1 LFVGSILHARAMIIN
16 EGYLRKYIMTHEKID
31 QGPPG
36 AGPLVEPWNLVAD
49 GYTAGVLPMM
59 EHFAGEALRLA
70 VLPPSPHIVDVAT
83 GPGTLAFLAA
93 KGGATVSA
101 IDFSPAMVANFHR
114 RKKEAG
120 LRFADVRVGDGQE
133 LPYNDESFDGAFSIH
148 GLIFFPDR
156 AAGFRELQ
164 RVLQAGRFA
173 VVSSMASL
181 SSQFNTVIEIIRSE
195 LPDQPIAQGE
205 PPLSDPRAFMNEMSA
220 AGFRQVT
227 IHRVEY
233 SETMPSLSNFWEKV
247 QRAAAGVVL
256 LQHRLGQERWAEVSH
271 SVFERL
277 QKALGNG
284 PVEEIYTA
292 YLGVGVK

>member
-1 LFVGSILHARAMIIN
+1 
-16 EGYLRKYIMTHEKID
+16 
-31 QGPPG
+31 
-36 AGPLVEPWNLVAD
+36 
-49 GYTAGVLPMM
+49 
-59 EHFAGEALRLA
+59 
-70 VLPPSPHIVDVAT
+70 
-83 GPGTLAFLAA
+83 LAA
-93 KGGATVSA
+93 KDGATVSA
-101 IDFSPAMVANFHR
+101 IDFSPAMVANFHG

-133 LPYNDESFDGAFSIH
+133 LPYDDDSFDGAFSIH

-156 AAGFRELQ
+156 AAGFRELR

-195 LPDQPIAQGE
+195 LPDLPIAQGE

-247 QRAAAGVVL
+247 QRAAAGIVL

-277 QKALGNG
+277 QKALGTG

-292 YLGVGVK
+292 HLGVGVK

>member
-1 LFVGSILHARAMIIN
+1 
-16 EGYLRKYIMTHEKID
+16 MTHEKID
-31 QGPPG
+31 QGPPD

-49 GYTAGVLPMM
+49 GYVVGALPMM
-59 EHFAGEALRLA
+59 EHFAREALQLA

-101 IDFSPAMVANFHR
+101 IDFSPGMVTNFHR

-120 LRFADVRVGDGQE
+120 LRFADVRVGDGQD
-133 LPYNDESFDGAFSIH
+133 LPYDDDSFDGAFSIH

-156 AAGFRELQ
+156 AAGFRELH
-164 RVLQAGRFA
+164 RVLQPGHRA

-181 SSQFNTVIEIIRSE
+181 SSQFNMVIEVIRSE
-195 LPDQPIAQGE
+195 LPDLPIAQGE
-205 PPLSDPRAFMNEMSA
+205 PPLSDPHAFTDEMSA

-227 IHRVEY
+227 IHTVEY
-233 SETMPSLSNFWEKV
+233 SETMPSPSDFWEKV

-271 SVFERL
+271 SAFERL
-277 QKALGNG
+277 QKVLGNG
-284 PVEEIYTA
+284 PVEEIYMA
-292 YLGVGVK
+292 HLGVGVK